1 MFGINKSKKSKRQ
14 EVTAF
19 IGPSSTIS
27 SSKYHFSGA
36 IRIDG
41 TVKID
46 IEGNSEND
54 SALIIGPSGRIEGN
68 IKVKDA
74 YINGTVIGNVHAS
87 GLIDLNQDAKI
98 EGSIEYSEIKR
109 HDNAVVTGS
118 SNKIMD

>member
-1 MFGINKSKKSKRQ
+1 MFGINKFKKSKRQ

-19 IGPSSTIS
+19 IGPSSTIT
-27 SSKYHFSGA
+27 SSKYNFSGA

-54 SALIIGPSGRIEGN
+54 TVLILGSSGKIEGN
-68 IKVKDA
+68 IRVKDA
-74 YINGTVIGNVHAS
+74 IIWGTVVGNVYAS
-87 GLIDLNQDAKI
+87 GLIDLSQDAKV
-98 EGSIEYSEIKR
+98 EGSIEYSEIKK

-118 SNKIMD
+118 SNKIN